1 MLLGALQWSA
11 SVGTVPLLAAD
22 DETLR
27 AWFNRCSA
35 LYGAAGPDVRMKPL
49 FA

>member
-1 MLLGALQWSA
+1 MLLAALQWIA

-27 AWFNRCSA
+27 AWFNRCSS